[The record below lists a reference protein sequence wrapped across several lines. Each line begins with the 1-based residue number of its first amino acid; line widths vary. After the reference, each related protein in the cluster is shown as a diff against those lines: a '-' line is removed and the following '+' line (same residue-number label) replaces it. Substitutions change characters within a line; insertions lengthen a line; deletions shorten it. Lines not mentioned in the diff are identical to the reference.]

1 MKRRSTRVHIAS
13 VLFGL
18 SPLALSAA
26 GCITSTNTPPPT
38 PDGGVVFP
46 DGASPLIDA
55 NTPRPDSSATPDAV
69 AGVAPF
75 PVSPEQILNVT
86 NAFVA
91 IADTVRTGVV
101 TQEV

>member
-1 MKRRSTRVHIAS
+1 MRINLEHFA
-13 VLFGL
+13 
-18 SPLALSAA
+18 
-26 GCITSTNTPPPT
+26 
-38 PDGGVVFP
+38 
-46 DGASPLIDA
+46 
-55 NTPRPDSSATPDAV
+55 DAV